1 MHVPHIFSFRC
12 AAAALLL
19 AVSTPLLHAQT
30 YIEMGDA
37 GQTPGTV
44 QNTGLTQ
51 SGNGALTILGT
62 IGGANDADVF
72 RINLTSPAA
81 FSATTVNALTMASG
95 GLGGLDTQLF
105 LFDSLFRPIFAN
117 DDANG
122 TSLQST
128 LPAGTSFTLSLA
140 PGVYY
145 IAISLSGN
153 NPVNINNQLV
163 FDTGL
168 STSLRGMASGLNPTS
183 FSDFNSGATFAQ
195 SGAYAINIAAVPEA
209 GSTVVLGGLMCAA
222 LLVLRKCWPVRA
234 TVRK

>member
-1 MHVPHIFSFRC
+1 MQLPYISSIRGTV
-12 AAAALLL
+12 AALLL
-19 AVSTPLLHAQT
+19 AVATPLIQAQT
-30 YIEMGDA
+30 YIEVGDA
-37 GQTPGTV
+37 GQTPGTA
-44 QNTGLTQ
+44 QATGLTQ
-51 SGNGALTILGT
+51 SGAGALTIIGS

-81 FSATTVNALTMASG
+81 FSATTMNAITMASG

-105 LFDSLFRPIFAN
+105 LFDSLFRPVFAN
-117 DDANG
+117 DDATG

-195 SGAYAINIAAVPEA
+195 SGAYAINISAVPEA
-209 GSTVVLGGLMCAA
+209 GTTMVLGGLMCVA
-222 LLVLRKCWPVRA
+222 LFALRKCWPVRA